1 MSTLDR
7 VSGIRASD
15 AERDQVAQIL
25 QAAVAEG
32 RLSPEEGGERLA
44 AAATARLREELARL
58 ITDLPGG
65 ERRLREESPLGRA
78 APRLG
83 LVFRVAR
90 FAVVAA
96 LLVMLWGLSGAR
108 FFWPIWPLA
117 FMALG
122 LIAHARRARWAPHPP
137 WRGSWRVAP
146 RR

>member
-122 LIAHARRARWAPHPP
+122 LIAHARRARWAPPP
-137 WRGSWRVAP
+137 WRGPWWLAA